1 METFNFDETYEPR
14 EDSYLMQRY
23 VMKHAKGLVLDMGT
37 GSGIQ
42 AITAAKK
49 KSVKRVLAVDISKRA
64 IEECKRK
71 IANNKTLNKKI
82 EFKQSDLFEYVPL
95 IKFDTIVFNPPYL
108 PEDVKLKDLTI
119 YGGRKGYETIKRFLD
134 DLSKYLK
141 PDSKILLLFSSLT
154 HQQRVN
160 EFINNN
166 LLQYKLL
173 EKKHIFFE
181 DLFVYLIEKSKV
193 LIELE
198 KRKLQNIKFFKKGNR
213 GVVYTANYN
222 KKKVVVKLENPES
235 KAVGRIINELKW
247 LKILNKHKIGPRLLF
262 GTNKYI
268 VEEFIL
274 GEFILNYLAKADK
287 NKAINAI
294 KNILEQCYKLD
305 KLNVNKYEMQRPY
318 RHIIVN
324 KYGKPVLLDFERCKY
339 TREPKNISQFIQF
352 LPNRRVN
359 ELLKNK
365 GHNINPILLRNLS
378 KKYKENKTRAT
389 FEEIIKVIAG

>member
-1 METFNFDETYEPR
+1 MAILKFNETYKPR
-14 EDSYLMQRY
+14 EDSYLLQKY
-23 VMKHAKGLVLDMGT
+23 VKECAKGLVLDMGT

-71 IANNKTLNKKI
+71 IADDRILNKKI

-95 IKFDTIVFNPPYL
+95 VKFDIIIFNPPYL

-141 PDSKILLLFSSLT
+141 PDGKVLLLFSSLT

-160 EFINNN
+160 EFIDSN

-181 DLFVYLIEKSKV
+181 DLFVYLIEKSKI

-198 KRKLQNIKFFKKGNR
+198 KRKLQNMKFFKKGNR
-213 GVVYTANYN
+213 GIVYTANYN
-222 KKKVVVKLENPES
+222 KKKVAVKIESQES
-235 KAVGRIINELKW
+235 KAFGRIANELKW
-247 LKILNKHKIGPRLLF
+247 LKILNKYKIGPRLLF

-268 VEEFIL
+268 VEEFIEGDLIL
-274 GEFILNYLAKADK
+274 GYIAKADR
-287 NKAINAI
+287 NKALSII
-294 KNILEQCYKLD
+294 RNILEQCYKLD
-305 KLNVNKYEMQRPY
+305 TLNVNKYEMHRPY
-318 RHIIVN
+318 KHIIFD
-324 KYGKPVLLDFERCKY
+324 KSGLPVLLDFERCKY
-339 TREPKNISQFIQF
+339 TRDPKNVSQFVQF
-352 LPNRRVN
+352 LT
-359 ELLKNK
+359 NK
-365 GHNINPILLRNLS
+365 RISEILPQKKIIINNDNIRNLARY
-378 KKYKENKTRAT
+378 YKSNKTRAS
-389 FEEIIKVIAG
+389 FERIIKAI